1 MKPEEVEQVV
11 AAFKAGASMQ
21 KLADRFGVDRTTI
34 LRRLQ
39 GLGLRTRFS
48 KLEPDDVQ
56 VAAELY
62 RSGWTI
68 DELARLH
75 HVAASTVRA
84 YMLDAGVALRRR
96 GRQGFK

>member
-1 MKPEEVEQVV
+1 
-11 AAFKAGASMQ
+11 MQ

-48 KLEPDDVQ
+48 KLEQDEVQ

-68 DELARLH
+68 DELARQH

-84 YMLDAGVALRRR
+84 YLLGAGVMLRRR
-96 GRQGFK
+96 GRVGFPPNICQP

>member
-1 MKPEEVEQVV
+1 M